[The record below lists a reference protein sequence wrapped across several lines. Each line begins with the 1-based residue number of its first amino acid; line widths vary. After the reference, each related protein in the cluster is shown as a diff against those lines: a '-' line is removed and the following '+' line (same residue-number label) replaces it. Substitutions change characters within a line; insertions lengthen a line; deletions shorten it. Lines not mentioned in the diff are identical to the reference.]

1 MVTFNGISKIITIDN
16 GIEIVSVKDI
26 YSAWKVWLQNSNNS
40 KYLPAF
46 KAIGGEE
53 LGGGLFLSPTYFLTN
68 GWRVRP
74 YEGNHILYVNG
85 NLYVEEGGDP
95 FVSTIGNYNVRI
107 NMQTSS
113 IVTTVV
119 VATGSAVTS
128 QDKTDII
135 QGVKANT
142 DPMVE
147 AVNDNIDSIKPTL
160 TNILGLLQHNFRYD
174 NQVYDGNGNLS
185 SATVTI
191 YPSGNDMKAKT
202 NSITSYSIEAIYDS
216 NNRLNDYKV
225 WENI

>member
-1 MVTFNGISKIITIDN
+1 MVTFNGTSKIITIDN
-16 GIEIVSVKDI
+16 GIEVVSVKDI
-26 YSAWKVWLQNSNNS
+26 YSAWKVWLQDLNNTRF
-40 KYLPAF
+40 LPAF

-53 LGGGLFLSPTYFLTN
+53 LGGGLFLSATYFLTN
-68 GWRVRP
+68 GWRIRP

-128 QDKTDII
+128 QDKIDII

-142 DPMVE
+142 DPVVE
-147 AVNDNIDSIKPTL
+147 SVNDNIDSIKPTL
-160 TNILGLLQHNFRYD
+160 TNILGLVQHNFRYD
-174 NQVYDGNGNLS
+174 GQVYDSNGNLS
-185 SATVTI
+185 SSIVTI
-191 YPSGNDMKAKT
+191 YPTATDTNNKT
-202 NSITSYSIEAIYDS
+202 NPIKSYTINATYDS
-216 NNRLNDYKV
+216 NNRLIDYKV
-225 WENI
+225 LEN